1 MQKSLECCDDTQS
14 LAYARQTLENL
25 LLEEASDVNTGQG
38 QQPQAQQKI
47 VAVQKVICNV
57 AVIIRISGQLC
68 TSPTVRH
75 MWPTVLMGI
84 YMCMYMYIHVCRW
97 GLFFFLQ
104 DPFDD

>member
-47 VAVQKVICNV
+47 VAVQKVICSV
-57 AVIIRISGQLC
+57 SLIIRISMQL
-68 TSPTVRH
+68 H
-75 MWPTVLMGI
+75 VLVHHRLCQTHVAYSTDG
-84 YMCMYMYIHVCRW
+84 YIHVHTCMQM
-97 GLFFFLQ
+97 GFVFLFAGSI
-104 DPFDD
+104 